1 MRVLIV
7 TAGSLGDVAPYTGL
21 GARLLTAGHRVAL
34 AAPPRYAGLVTGCG
48 LEFRPVPG
56 DLPALR
62 TAASGQR
69 RLSSLPG
76 APGLVEFVRLGGRF
90 VGNLGAGIA
99 TAAEAGTDLL
109 LLSSTTAPLGYS
121 VAQHHGIPSLGVFLQ
136 PTYPTRA
143 FPPILLGVRSL
154 GSWGNQAAG
163 WLGQRLV
170 RRVYADASRRLR
182 ARLGLPPADIA
193 DLERHAE
200 TTGWPITHGFSPAVL
215 PRPPDWR
222 TGLDVVG
229 YWWPLTAADWRPPAA
244 LLDFLATGPP
254 PVYVGFG
261 SLADT
266 GGELHALVTRALSRA
281 GVRGV
286 VQGIDAGPE
295 PGSDAV
301 RGIHAGPPDDGDPTG
316 VVRPGSGTGSDQVL
330 TVGDVPH
337 EWLFPRMAA
346 LVHHAGCGTAA
357 AGLRAGIPAVPV
369 PILADQ
375 PFWAARLA
383 ALGVSP
389 EVIPFRR
396 LSEDRL
402 CTAIRAAVTEPAFR
416 HRARFLADRLA
427 GEDGAGAV
435 VAAVDRLAR

>member
-21 GARLLTAGHRVAL
+21 GARLLTAGHRVAI
-34 AAPPRYAGLVTGCG
+34 AAPARYADLVTGCG
-48 LEFRPVPG
+48 LEFRPIPG

-62 TAASGQR
+62 TAAAGR

-76 APGLVEFVRLGGRF
+76 APGVVEFVRLGGRF
-90 VGNLGAGIA
+90 VGDLGAGIA
-99 TAAEAGTDLL
+99 TAAEGGTDLL

-143 FPPILLGVRSL
+143 FPPILLGIRSL
-154 GSWGNQAAG
+154 GSWGNRAAG

-170 RRVYADASRRLR
+170 RQVYADASRRLR

-193 DLERHAE
+193 ALERHAE
-200 TTGWPITHGFSPAVL
+200 ATGWPITHGFSPAVL
-215 PRPPDWR
+215 PRPVDWR
-222 TGLDVVG
+222 SGLDVVG
-229 YWWPLTAADWRPPAA
+229 YWWPLAAPQWRPPAA
-244 LLDFLATGPP
+244 LLDFLAAGPP

-266 GGELHALVTRALSRA
+266 GGELHSLVSRALRRA

-286 VQGIDAGPE
+286 VQGIGAGPH
-295 PGSDAV
+295 PGSESMRDL
-301 RGIHAGPPDDGDPTG
+301 RAGLVDGADPAS
-316 VVRPGSGTGSDQVL
+316 VVRPESGSGSDQVL

-337 EWLFPRMAA
+337 GWLFPRMAA
-346 LVHHAGCGTAA
+346 LVHHAGCGTVA

-389 EVIPFRR
+389 EVIPFHRI
-396 LSEDRL
+396 SEDRL
-402 CTAIRAAVTEPAFR
+402 GAAIRAAVTEPAFG
-416 HRARFLADRLA
+416 HRARLLADRLA